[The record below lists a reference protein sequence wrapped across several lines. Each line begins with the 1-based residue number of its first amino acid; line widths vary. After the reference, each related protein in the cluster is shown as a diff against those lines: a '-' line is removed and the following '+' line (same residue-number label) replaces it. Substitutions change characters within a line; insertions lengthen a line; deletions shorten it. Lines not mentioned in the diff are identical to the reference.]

1 MFGDGVLGIGTTL
14 SGFTT
19 VGSKDRPGFT
29 TASETAVEL
38 CVQIQVGA
46 QALNLVHILKCKL
59 VHRLHLYININITGW
74 IYIST

>member
-46 QALNLVHILKCKL
+46 QAASIHQYKYY
-59 VHRLHLYININITGW
+59 RLDLYIYINITGC
-74 IYIST
+74 IYT